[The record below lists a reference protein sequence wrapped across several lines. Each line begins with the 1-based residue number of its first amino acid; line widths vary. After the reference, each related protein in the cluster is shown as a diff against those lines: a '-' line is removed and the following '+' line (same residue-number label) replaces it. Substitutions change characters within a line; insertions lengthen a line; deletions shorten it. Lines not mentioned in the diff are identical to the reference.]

1 MSTERNVDMR
11 KALVLVAIGLAGT
24 LASPAFAEDD
34 FSGFRL
40 GMNVNSDQLEGDFAF
55 QGLGIQPVNNNRMG
69 YGLFAGWGFNR
80 YFALEGGIHLG
91 ESFNKDADLYLP
103 SVPNV
108 PPTPPDSFD
117 DPPYF
122 KIRNNIKSLDVSAVG
137 SVWIGDKIS
146 FFGRLGGM
154 YWDAQTRY
162 AYGDPDDV
170 KIYDEISD
178 TGFAPMGAVGMQT
191 VLDRALV
198 RVEYQYVDLGDVTTG
213 TYFGQF
219 DSVMESLSFS
229 I

>member
-1 MSTERNVDMR
+1 MR
-11 KALVLVAIGLAGT
+11 KAMVLVAIGLAGT

-40 GMNVNSDQLEGDFAF
+40 GMNMNSDQLEGDFAF
-55 QGLGIQPVNNNRMG
+55 QGLGVQPVNNNRMG

-91 ESFNKDADLYLP
+91 ESFNTNADVFLP
-103 SVPNV
+103 SVPSVAPN
-108 PPTPPDSFD
+108 PPG
-117 DPPYF
+117 PYF
-122 KIRNNIKSLDVSAVG
+122 KVRNNVRSLDVSAVG

-162 AYGDPDDV
+162 AYGDPDGL
-170 KIYDEISD
+170 KTYDEISD
-178 TGFAPMGAVGMQT
+178 TGFAPLGAVGMQT

-198 RVEYQYVDLGDVTTG
+198 RVEYQYVDLGDLPVG

-219 DSVMESLSFS
+219 ENTMESLSFS
-229 I
+229 VVWFIQ